1 MTSEHTKDPTQQFF
15 EKHNYFGLSS
25 ENIIIFEQNTLPTL
39 DFEGKIY
46 LSAKH
51 RISRAPDGN
60 GGLYAALTDPSY
72 NVLKVWPFQL
82 PCCLLA
88 LMYM

>member
-1 MTSEHTKDPTQQFF
+1 MTSEHTKEPTQQFF
-15 EKHNYFGLSS
+15 EKHDYFGLSS

-51 RISRAPDGN
+51 RLSRAPDGN
-60 GGLYAALTDPSY
+60 GGLYAALTDPAC
-72 NVLKVWPFQL
+72 NVLEVCPSQL
-82 PCCLLA
+82 ATIFLN
-88 LMYM
+88 